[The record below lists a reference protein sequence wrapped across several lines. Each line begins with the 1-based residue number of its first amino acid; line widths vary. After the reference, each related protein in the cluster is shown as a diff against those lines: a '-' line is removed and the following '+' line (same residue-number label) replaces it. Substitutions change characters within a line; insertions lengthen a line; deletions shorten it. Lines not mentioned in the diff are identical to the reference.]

1 LKHSQTFLQNVR
13 MYIGQ
18 LKRDVVYESQQ
29 VCITGIKIENAPII
43 ELTCKIELRNII
55 ESTAGDVLGI
65 I

>member
-1 LKHSQTFLQNVR
+1 
-13 MYIGQ
+13 MYIEQ
-18 LKRDVVYESQQ
+18 LKRDVVQESQQ